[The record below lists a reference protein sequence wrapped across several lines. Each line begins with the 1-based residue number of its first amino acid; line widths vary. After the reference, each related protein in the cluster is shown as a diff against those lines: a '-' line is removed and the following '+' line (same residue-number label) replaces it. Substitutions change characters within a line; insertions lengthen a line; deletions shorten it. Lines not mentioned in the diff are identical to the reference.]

1 MSKTTSEDDVMVP
14 VSSRIRKGL
23 WQDMRREA
31 FESGI
36 PLQDLFNEACRRLL
50 DERAASKKE
59 RK

>member
-1 MSKTTSEDDVMVP
+1 MVP
-14 VSSRIRKGL
+14 VSSRICKGL

>member
-1 MSKTTSEDDVMVP
+1 MVP